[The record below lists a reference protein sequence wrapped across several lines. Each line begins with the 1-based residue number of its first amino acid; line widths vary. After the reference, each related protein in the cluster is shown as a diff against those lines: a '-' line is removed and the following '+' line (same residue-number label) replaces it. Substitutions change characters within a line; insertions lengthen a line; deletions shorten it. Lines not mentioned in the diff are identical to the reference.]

1 MAEQAVADP
10 VADLLRMS
18 PLTQTQRKLAWDAFD
33 ETQDADA
40 LAVRIKDLA
49 LPQAVKAKLW
59 DLKEQQAPPDF
70 TTTNQTDASGHATA
84 IDWNP
89 LSSGNL
95 QTAYDRSGVSSL
107 VEVGKGALKKL
118 ADSGVRG
125 GAILRK
131 IPGVDAAAN
140 AVGSVQVPTEPTNNL
155 QRLGGLVEQ
164 AAEIYNPTRAIAGLG
179 TKTAIKAAPYLTRV
193 LSPML
198 AKLVPQVAVE
208 AAGNASLVKAQG
220 GSNTAAGVTA
230 GLSVLPPT
238 MGIIATALAKK
249 LRASATTS
257 VEAFFHP
264 TTKLNKGIVAK
275 RTADIL
281 DRGSEVLG
289 AAGSSREGA
298 VETFAS
304 QRAAAGEAIDQA
316 LSTFGSDTV
325 RDAPQR
331 LMAALD
337 AAKAPY
343 VKTRIVSAAEAAGPM
358 KAYVVGALGDGR
370 VQVAIP
376 LNGAKV
382 RQIDG
387 LKGIVAAHGDQMSVD
402 DLVGLRRAWDEV
414 AYANGPTLKV
424 SAKWA
429 KKMGGDAIRAIVASD
444 TPELAALNREFSFW
458 KDLEKVMS
466 DTALRKTG
474 QVGGLIPTMKE
485 GAGAVAGAVVT
496 GSAATGLAVG
506 KVARLANAVFTSPR
520 YASLAANVKAG
531 LATAIS
537 TGNDGQMMTWLRIAA
552 SRVGVVEA
560 PKTLAELTR

>member
-1 MAEQAVADP
+1 MA
-10 VADLLRMS
+10 
-18 PLTQTQRKLAWDAFD
+18 PLTQTQRAAAWDAYD
-33 ETQDADA
+33 AAPDADA
-40 LAVRIKDLA
+40 LATKLQDLQI
-49 LPQAVKAKLW
+49 PKAVKAKLW
-59 DLKEQQAPPDF
+59 DLKEQQAPDF
-70 TTTNQTDASGHATA
+70 STTNQKDASGNATA

-95 QTAYDRSGVSSL
+95 QTAYDRSGLSSL
-107 VEVGKGALKKL
+107 AEVGKGALKKL

-155 QRLGGLVEQ
+155 QRLGGMVEQ

-193 LSPML
+193 LSPTL
-198 AKLVPQVAVE
+198 ARLVPQVAVE

-238 MGIIATALAKK
+238 MGMIATRLANK
-249 LRASATTS
+249 LRTSATEG

-264 TTKLNKGIVAK
+264 TTKANKGIVAR
-275 RTADIL
+275 RTTEIL

-289 AAGSSREGA
+289 STGSTRETAVDTFAAQRSAAGD
-298 VETFAS
+298 
-304 QRAAAGEAIDQA
+304 AIDEA

-337 AAKAPY
+337 TAKAQY
-343 VKTRIVSAAEAAGPM
+343 VKTRVVSAAEAAGPM
-358 KAYVVGALGDGR
+358 KPYVVGALADGR

-376 LNGAKV
+376 LNAAKV
-382 RQIDG
+382 KQIDG
-387 LKGIVAAHGDQMSVD
+387 LKQIVAAHGDQMSVD

-414 AYANGPTLKV
+414 AYATGPTLKV

-429 KKMGGDAIRAIVASD
+429 KKMGGDAIRAIIATD
-444 TPELAALNREFSFW
+444 TPDLAVLNREFSFW
-458 KDLEKVMS
+458 KDLEKVMT

-485 GAGAVAGAVVT
+485 GTGAVVGTVLT
-496 GSAATGLAVG
+496 GSLGAGVAAG
-506 KVARLANAVFTSPR
+506 KVAKLANAVFTSPR
-520 YASLAANVKAG
+520 YVSLAANVKTG
-531 LATAIS
+531 LANAIAG
-537 TGNDGQMMTWLRIAA
+537 GNEGQALVWLRIAA
-552 SRVGVVEA
+552 SRVGVVET
-560 PKTLAELTR
+560 PKTLGELTR